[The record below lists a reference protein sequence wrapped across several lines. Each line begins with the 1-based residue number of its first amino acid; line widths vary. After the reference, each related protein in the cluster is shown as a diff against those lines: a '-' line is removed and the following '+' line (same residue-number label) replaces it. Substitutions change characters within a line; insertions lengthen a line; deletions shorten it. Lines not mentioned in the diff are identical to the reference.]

1 MLYILNFKTK
11 RRIFVALLFILL
23 FVLKPAIAAHATK
36 LSEVDILVVDESVS
50 VRRAAFKQGLD
61 EIFIRLSGD
70 SIIMGKLKRPAAAT
84 YVKQY
89 SYDPVEKPITN
100 QQGELLTHRLKLQY
114 NSSLMG
120 KYLQQNGFPV
130 WGEHRP
136 EVVVWLAIRDGK
148 NEYVLKQNDR
158 SLLKATADEA
168 LVRRGVLVRWP
179 LYDSKDRKL
188 LSVADIRGG
197 FKDPVTLA
205 SKRYSRGPA
214 LAGSLIWDGKRW
226 QSNWSLLMP
235 NNDSQWENR
244 HWSLVDASYNL
255 LINKAIDK
263 AADAMGIV
271 FAIHGSASNKQ
282 LKTIQLNIQAVDSI
296 QKYRHIKQYLTG
308 LYAVES
314 VNPLQIDGQSV
325 VFEVA
330 LRSKE
335 SDFLRVIKN
344 DAELLKVEHQA
355 IVTPKIEPQK
365 IEPQKIETE
374 KLPANQ
380 PSVDLQGST
389 VEIRNTELAKKQ
401 PDPITVYYYR
411 LLK

>member
-1 MLYILNFKTK
+1 MFYILNFKTK
-11 RRIFVALLFILL
+11 RRIFVALLFISL
-23 FVLKPAIAAHATK
+23 FILKPAMAAHATK
-36 LSEVDILVVDESVS
+36 LYQVDVLVVDESVS
-50 VRRAAFKQGLD
+50 VRRDAFKQGLD
-61 EIFIRLSGD
+61 EVFIRLSGD
-70 SIIMGKLKRPAAAT
+70 SIIMDKLKRPSAAT

-89 SYDPVEKPITN
+89 SYEPVEEPITN
-100 QQGELLTHRLKLQY
+100 QRGKLLTHRIKMQY
-114 NSSLMG
+114 NLSLVG

-136 EVVVWLAIRDGK
+136 EMVVWLAIRDGR
-148 NEYVLKQNDR
+148 NEYVLKQSDQ
-158 SLLKATADEA
+158 SLLKVTADEA
-168 LVRRGVLVRWP
+168 LVRRGVPVRWP
-179 LYDSKDRKL
+179 LYDNKDKNILRI
-188 LSVADIRGG
+188 ADIRGG

-214 LAGSLIWDGKRW
+214 LAGSLVWGGKQW
-226 QSNWSLLMP
+226 QSSWSLLMP

-244 HWSLVDASYNL
+244 HWSLVGADYNL
-255 LINKAIDK
+255 LINRAIDK
-263 AADAMGIV
+263 AADALGVV

-282 LKTIQLNIQAVDSI
+282 LKTIQVNIQAVDSI
-296 QKYRHIKQYLTG
+296 QKYRHIEQYLTG

-314 VNPLQIDGQSV
+314 VKPSQIDEQSV
-325 VFEVA
+325 VFDVA

-335 SDFLRVIKN
+335 SDFLNLIKN

-365 IEPQKIETE
+365 VATE
-374 KLPANQ
+374 KWPANQ

-389 VEIRNTELAKKQ
+389 VETLNTELAEKQ
-401 PDPITVYYYR
+401 PEPITVYYYR

>member
-1 MLYILNFKTK
+1 MLYILNFNTK

-36 LSEVDILVVDESVS
+36 LSEVDILVVDESAS

-61 EIFIRLSGD
+61 EVFIRLSGD

-84 YVKQY
+84 YVKKY

-100 QQGELLTHRLKLQY
+100 QQGELLTHRLKMQY
-114 NSSLMG
+114 NISLMG

-136 EVVVWLAIRDGK
+136 ELVVWLAIRDGK
-148 NEYVLKQNDR
+148 NEYVLKQNDK

-168 LVRRGVLVRWP
+168 LARRGVPGHWP
-179 LYDSKDRKL
+179 LYDNKDKKILRI
-188 LSVADIRGG
+188 ADIRGG

-235 NNDSQWENR
+235 SNNDSQWENR
-244 HWSLVDASYNL
+244 HWSLVDADYNL
-255 LINKAIDK
+255 LINKTIDK

-296 QKYRHIKQYLTG
+296 QKYRHIEQYLTG

-314 VNPLQIDGQSV
+314 VKPSQIDEQSV

-335 SDFLRVIKN
+335 SDFLRVINN

-355 IVTPKIEPQK
+355 IVTPKIEPQ
-365 IEPQKIETE
+365 QVETE

-389 VEIRNTELAKKQ
+389 VETSNTDLARKQ
-401 PDPITVYYYR
+401 PDPIAVYYYR

>member
-11 RRIFVALLFILL
+11 RYIFVALLFILL
-23 FVLKPAIAAHATK
+23 FVLKPAMAAYATK
-36 LSEVDILVVDESVS
+36 LYQVDVLVVDESAS
-50 VRRAAFKQGLD
+50 VRRNAFKQGLD
-61 EIFIRLSGD
+61 EVFIRLSGD
-70 SIIMGKLKRPAAAT
+70 SIIMDKLKRPSAAT

-89 SYDPVEKPITN
+89 SYEPVEEPITN
-100 QQGELLTHRLKLQY
+100 QRGKLLTHRIKMQY
-114 NSSLMG
+114 NLSLVG

-136 EVVVWLAIRDGK
+136 EMVVWLAIRDGR
-148 NEYVLKQNDR
+148 NEYVLKQSDQ
-158 SLLKATADEA
+158 SLLKATVDEA
-168 LVRRGVLVRWP
+168 LVRRGVPGRWP
-179 LYDSKDRKL
+179 LYDNKDKKIL
-188 LSVADIRGG
+188 NVADIRGG

-214 LAGSLIWDGKRW
+214 LAGSLVWGGKQW
-226 QSNWSLLMP
+226 QSSWSLLMP

-244 HWSLVDASYNL
+244 HWSLVGANYNL
-255 LINKAIDK
+255 LINRSIDK
-263 AADAMGIV
+263 AADALGNV

-296 QKYRHIKQYLTG
+296 QKYRHIEQYLTS

-314 VNPLQIDGQSV
+314 VKPSQIDEQSV
-325 VFEVA
+325 VFDVA

-335 SDFLRVIKN
+335 SDFLNLIKN

-355 IVTPKIEPQK
+355 IVTPKIEPQ
-365 IEPQKIETE
+365 EVATE
-374 KLPANQ
+374 KWPANQ

-389 VEIRNTELAKKQ
+389 VETLNTELAEKQ
-401 PDPITVYYYR
+401 PEPITVYYYR

>member
-1 MLYILNFKTK
+1 MLYILNFKMK
-11 RRIFVALLFILL
+11 RCIFVALSFILL
-23 FVLKPAIAAHATK
+23 FVLKPAMAAHATK
-36 LSEVDILVVDESVS
+36 LYQVDILVVDESVS
-50 VRRAAFKQGLD
+50 VRRDAFKQGLD
-61 EIFIRLSGD
+61 EVFIRLSGD
-70 SIIMGKLKRPAAAT
+70 SIIMDKLKRPAAAT

-100 QQGELLTHRLKLQY
+100 QQGVLLTHRIKMQY
-114 NSSLMG
+114 NGSLVG

-136 EVVVWLAIRDGK
+136 ELVVWLAIRDGR
-148 NEYVLKQNDR
+148 NEYVLKQSDQ
-158 SLLKATADEA
+158 SLLKATVDEA
-168 LVRRGVLVRWP
+168 LVRRGVPGHWP
-179 LYDSKDRKL
+179 LYDNKDKKILRI
-188 LSVADIRGG
+188 ADIRGG

-214 LAGSLIWDGKRW
+214 LAGSLIWDGKQW
-226 QSNWSLLMP
+226 QSSWSLLMP

-244 HWSLVDASYNL
+244 HWRLVDADYNS
-255 LINKAIDK
+255 LINRAIDK
-263 AADAMGIV
+263 AADALGIV

-282 LKTIQLNIQAVDSI
+282 LKTIQVNIQAVDSI
-296 QKYRHIKQYLTG
+296 QKYRHIEQYLTG

-314 VNPLQIDGQSV
+314 VTPLQIDEQSV
-325 VFEVA
+325 VFDVA

-335 SDFLRVIKN
+335 SDFLNVINN
-344 DAELLKVEHQA
+344 DTVLLKVEHQA
-355 IVTPKIEPQK
+355 IMTPKIEPPEVAK
-365 IEPQKIETE
+365 E
-374 KLPANQ
+374 KWPANQ

-389 VEIRNTELAKKQ
+389 VETRNIELAEKQ